1 MTTLTPTVR
10 AAPGAVSQVVRGDIR
25 PLTERAAVVVEVPTS
40 PTGGLSGAEVDRRIS
55 AKLAEDNA
63 RDDAVYRALSDQPI
77 DFTQIPPAP

>member
-1 MTTLTPTVR
+1 MTTLTQIIP
-10 AAPGAVSQVVRGDIR
+10 APPLAVSQVVGGTVK
-25 PLTERAAVVVEVPTS
+25 PLVEREASLVEVPTTPS
-40 PTGGLSGAEVDRRIS
+40 GGLSGAEVDRRIL